1 MKNIF
6 YILSLFLGLA
16 CCFSSCEMKKELGG
30 DDQDPETAKGILDL
44 SLVYVPETKA
54 DNMKAEDF
62 NVSVYNEQ
70 NDLALYFDTYEALKA
85 TPQVLLPVGTYK
97 VICSW
102 GEKKEAA
109 FDSPYFEGSK
119 KSQIVANEVTKTEV
133 SAAIQ
138 NVKVNVSLS
147 DDFLKNY
154 KDNYS
159 ITLTNGKGV
168 LVFNKNELRTAY
180 FMPGTTLKYT
190 IKATTK
196 AGKEAIL
203 SGLLKNESGTASG
216 GDTFN
221 IAIDVVPEV
230 PEVPTDP
237 EEPVVPPSQVSVGIK
252 VEITLITRE
261 IEIVVPTEPTTP
273 ENPGDPGD
281 PGVPATAITITGAS
295 FDIDEP
301 QTMTVEASKTVV
313 LDVVLGATAGMAKVD
328 VKIISPAIEKLLED
342 VGAEN
347 PFDLISLSP
356 VMTDLLDEIE
366 LECPSKGDKTFT
378 FKIGPFMQLLGEG
391 LHKFDVTIT
400 DAADKSL
407 KKTLTINI
415 TA

>member
-54 DNMKAEDF
+54 DNIKAEDF

-273 ENPGDPGD
+273 E
-281 PGVPATAITITGAS
+281 TAITITGAG

-313 LDVVLGATAGMAKVD
+313 LDVALGATAGMAKVD
-328 VKIISPAIEKLLED
+328 VKIISPAIQVIL
-342 VGAEN
+342 GAEN
-347 PFDLISLSP
+347 PFELIAPSQ
-356 VMTDLLDEIE
+356 VMTDLLDGIG
-366 LECPSKGDKTFT
+366 LKRPSKGDKTFT

-400 DAADKSL
+400 DAAGKSL

>member
-30 DDQDPETAKGILDL
+30 DDRDPEAAKGILDL

-54 DNMKAEDF
+54 DNIKAEDF

-85 TPQVLLPVGTYK
+85 TPQVLLPVGIYK

-281 PGVPATAITITGAS
+281 PGDPGVPATAITITGAG

-313 LDVVLGATAGMAKVD
+313 LDVALGATAGMAKVE
-328 VKIISPAIEKLLED
+328 VKIISPAIQVIL
-342 VGAEN
+342 GAEN
-347 PFDLISLSP
+347 PFELIAPSQ
-356 VMTDLLDEIE
+356 VMTDLLDGIG
-366 LECPSKGDKTFT
+366 LKRPSKGDKTFT
-378 FKIGPFMQLLGEG
+378 FKIGPFMKLMGKG

-400 DAADKSL
+400 DAAGKSL